1 MRIFMG
7 LMIAFLIV
15 GLAYRISTYDK
26 NYGSLDGFVYLEQE
40 GEKVIPMQELTV
52 FLILGKIDG
61 EYKLLEMEYQARI
74 APLEQKV
81 KSLENEYSRAQGVV
95 EQSVLDQ
102 SRNGDPRNPRMIRM
116 RTMRDSLYAEFK
128 LAREEYTSLQRSY
141 NARMAQLV
149 NKYSSMETDT
159 NQKGYFN
166 FPKVKK
172 RKYYIFAERSSF
184 IDRYTWF
191 VPFDIA
197 SKGQRLNL
205 SRTNL
210 SFIFK

>member
-7 LMIAFLIV
+7 LMIAFLIG

-102 SRNGDPRNPRMIRM
+102 SRNGDP
-116 RTMRDSLYAEFK
+116 
-128 LAREEYTSLQRSY
+128 
-141 NARMAQLV
+141 
-149 NKYSSMETDT
+149 
-159 NQKGYFN
+159 
-166 FPKVKK
+166 
-172 RKYYIFAERSSF
+172 
-184 IDRYTWF
+184 
-191 VPFDIA
+191 
-197 SKGQRLNL
+197 
-205 SRTNL
+205 
-210 SFIFK
+210 

>member
-1 MRIFMG
+1 
-7 LMIAFLIV
+7 MIIALVIA
-15 GLAYRISTYDK
+15 GLAYQIATYDDE
-26 NYGSLDGFVYLEQE
+26 YGSLDGFIFLEKE
-40 GEKVIPMQELTV
+40 GEKVIPMQDLTV
-52 FLILGKIDG
+52 FLILGRIDG
-61 EYKLLEMEYQARI
+61 EYKLLEMEYQERI

-81 KSLENEYSRAQGVV
+81 NSLENEYSRAQSAV
-95 EQSVLDQ
+95 EQSILEQ
-102 SRNGDPRNPRMIRM
+102 STKGGPANPGLARM
-116 RTMRDSLYAEFK
+116 RTSRDSLYS
-128 LAREEYTSLQRSY
+128 EYRLTKDEYSSLQKSY

-149 NKYSSMETDT
+149 NKHSSMETDT
-159 NQKGYFN
+159 NQKGYFR

-172 RKYYIFAERSSF
+172 RKYYVFAERSSF

-191 VPFDIA
+191 VPLEIT